1 MIDQL
6 RMLEEFH
13 RVFGAHLEYAPTA
26 DISDETIAL
35 RVSLI
40 QEELNEYRLAAETRD
55 LVAVADALSD
65 LMYVVLGTYVSHG
78 LQDVAEA
85 LFAEVHRSNMS
96 KLGENGA
103 VIYREDGKV
112 LKSQHW
118 QPPDLLAVLA
128 GYLGRG
134 AGCIG
139 EKSDPEES
147 PVRRESENRVAARHD
162 LDGCRALPGDR

>member
-1 MIDQL
+1 MIAQL

-13 RVFGAHLEYAPTA
+13 RVFGAHLEHAPTA

-35 RVSLI
+35 RISLI
-40 QEELNEYRLAAETRD
+40 QEELNEYRAAADAHD
-55 LVAVADALSD
+55 LVGIADALSD

-96 KLGENGA
+96 KLDGNGQ

-112 LKSQHW
+112 LKSDLW
-118 QPPDLLAVLA
+118 RPPDLVRI
-128 GYLGRG
+128 LGETVHHG
-134 AGCIG
+134 T
-139 EKSDPEES
+139 
-147 PVRRESENRVAARHD
+147 
-162 LDGCRALPGDR
+162 

>member
-1 MIDQL
+1 MIAQL

-13 RVFGAHLEYAPTA
+13 RVFGAHLEHTPTA

-40 QEELNEYRLAAETRD
+40 QEELNEYRTAAEARD
-55 LVAVADALSD
+55 LVGIADALSD
-65 LMYVVLGTYVSHG
+65 LMYVVLGTYVAHG

-96 KLGENGA
+96 KLDEHGQ

-112 LKSQHW
+112 LKSPLW
-118 QPPDLLAVLA
+118 QPPNLAHIL
-128 GYLGRG
+128 
-134 AGCIG
+134 
-139 EKSDPEES
+139 
-147 PVRRESENRVAARHD
+147 HD
-162 LDGCRALPGDR
+162 A